1 MEETAERR
9 IDNKDQLSFYT
20 LSMAGLS
27 VTCGFYAK
35 ATAEYFDKI
44 EAVED
49 LALSER
55 AVVIPDLEIG
65 GKKTRANAYTEY
77 NFSTAYISDHLLS
90 YFRCIIHAA
99 AVSFRGRAWLFAA
112 PPGVGKSTQV
122 RSLQKLYPG
131 EFGVICG
138 DRPVLELQAD
148 GTVMVHP
155 SPWNGK
161 ENWHGAEK
169 APLAGILCLKRGK
182 ETSIRRWT
190 KAEAV
195 IPVYMS
201 LISSRETEELIRQ
214 LSAFETELLT
224 RVPVYEY
231 VNGGVPDSTHYLYE
245 NLLDGGRLEGET

>member
-1 MEETAERR
+1 MDKLL
-9 IDNKDQLSFYT
+9 I
-20 LSMAGLS
+20 AGLDIPIRYFHTQTPKLFGVLCS
-27 VTCGFYAK
+27 SEKEFAENREYGQQPVFVRNYEWDFWKSTNAQCNEI
-35 ATAEYFDKI
+35 AEY
-44 EAVED
+44 
-49 LALSER
+49 S
-55 AVVIPDLEIG
+55 
-65 GKKTRANAYTEY
+65 
-77 NFSTAYISDHLLS
+77 LLS
-90 YFRCIIHAA
+90 TPVSDYMLNQFRCIIHAA

-122 RSLQKLYPG
+122 RSLQKLYPR

-231 VNGGVPDSTHYLYE
+231 VNGGVPDSARYLYE

>member
-1 MEETAERR
+1 MHKTIKVHISDISVLISSFHPKTEELFA
-9 IDNKDQLSFYT
+9 DYT
-20 LSMAGLS
+20 ENYSGTGEGLR
-27 VTCGFYAK
+27 VPNRLWG
-35 ATAEYFDKI
+35 EWDKI
-44 EAVED
+44 GRKDDQYGEGNLLTAV
-49 LALSER
+49 LSEYM
-55 AVVIPDLEIG
+55 L
-65 GKKTRANAYTEY
+65 NY
-77 NFSTAYISDHLLS
+77 S
-90 YFRCIIHAA
+90 RCIIHAA

-231 VNGGVPDSTHYLYE
+231 VNGGVPDSARYLYE
-245 NLLDGGRLEGET
+245 NLLDGGRLEGEV

>member
-1 MEETAERR
+1 MISQR
-9 IDNKDQLSFYT
+9 ISFMIFAT
-20 LSMAGLS
+20 WQPNCPAPITFLGHEAG
-27 VTCGFYAK
+27 
-35 ATAEYFDKI
+35 
-44 EAVED
+44 EA
-49 LALSER
+49 
-55 AVVIPDLEIG
+55 
-65 GKKTRANAYTEY
+65 
-77 NFSTAYISDHLLS
+77 
-90 YFRCIIHAA
+90 
-99 AVSFRGRAWLFAA
+99 
-112 PPGVGKSTQV
+112 
-122 RSLQKLYPG
+122 
-131 EFGVICG
+131 VICG

-231 VNGGVPDSTHYLYE
+231 VNGGVPDSARYLYE